1 MKKMLLALAVV
12 ACAAVAQAVT
22 LNWTTTSDT
31 SSWLTNSWTCS
42 LVYTENATPSM
53 DDAVAIAAGLATGV
67 TGYELAGQDMPANIS
82 GATTTSGY
90 IASTIGNT
98 TAGNTYYL
106 IFTQGTTYYAA
117 EIAAETTV
125 GAWTSE
131 SGPGSGSGN
140 PVIIADF
147 TSGTVVPE
155 PTALA
160 LLALGVAGLAL
171 RRRA

>member
-1 MKKMLLALAVV
+1 MKKMILALAVV

-31 SSWLTNSWTCS
+31 SWLTNSWTCS

-53 DDAVAIAAGLATGV
+53 DDAVAVAAGVVTGV
-67 TGYELAGQDMPANIS
+67 TGYELAGQDTPANIS
-82 GATTTSGY
+82 GITTTSGY

-131 SGPGSGSGN
+131 SGPGSTSGN
-140 PVIIADF
+140 PVTVAGF